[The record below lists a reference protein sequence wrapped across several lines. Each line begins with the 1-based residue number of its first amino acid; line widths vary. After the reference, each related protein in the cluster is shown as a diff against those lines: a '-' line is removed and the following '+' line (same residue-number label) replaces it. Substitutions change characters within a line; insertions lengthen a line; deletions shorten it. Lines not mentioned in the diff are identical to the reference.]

1 MERCLQLHGR
11 STAVF
16 EVFTHKDLKAAIIPA
31 DVDFQKEMLVK
42 RQAFYDNYFR
52 PSLPCTSKTTRN
64 TKAPQWTPPS

>member
-1 MERCLQLHGR
+1 MVQPHGR

-52 PSLPCTSKTTRN
+52 PALLDALYFKN
-64 TKAPQWTPPS
+64 YKKY